1 MGTRHKGLRLHVR
14 IGLVVVCA
22 GRGWCRNACSERM
35 ARLLARAISQ
45 RCCIYHAPM
54 SSPHVWSPEFS
65 QQLLFLLI
73 SPKRQSHVLGTRRYM
88 GSECL
93 ERSLTIVRSHV
104 TFQIQRLRRNILSVG
119 RHVVSG

>member
-14 IGLVVVCA
+14 IGLAVVCA
-22 GRGWCRNACSERM
+22 GRGWCRNACSERT

-54 SSPHVWSPEFS
+54 SLLHVWSPEFN

-73 SPKRQSHVLGTRRYM
+73 SQKRQSHVLGTRRYM
-88 GSECL
+88 VSECL
-93 ERSLTIVRSHV
+93 ERSLTIMRRYV
-104 TFQIQRLRRNILSVG
+104 TFQIQRL
-119 RHVVSG
+119 